1 MVKLVEYPDSSE
13 DERDAASDGSQ
24 WSSFGQVPSS
34 PSDSFSYPMR
44 SPESDEDEDYA
55 PSETSLEPPDS
66 DTQSV
71 DTDDLDPH
79 DEDTLDEEEDTL
91 EQEEDTL
98 GQEEDD
104 SGGQKQDPDI
114 IDLTQPKGGVSGWK
128 ELQEAFVDN
137 PFKRRSVEKPAE
149 ANTFDVEAGRW
160 SFQASDT
167 EKTKKQL
174 RRPSSAGQRRP
185 TGVSPRFSTLSTKE
199 HFFSRECATAFPTSA
214 TEEKQD
220 AAGAGQTSSPMFNFK
235 APRVETPAFGA
246 EQKAASVPK
255 TPGFTFGSSGS
266 ERFGDGSDDTHMR
279 SPTPRRA
286 SAASFGA
293 VDGGFTIGRSGKAPK
308 PYNFASRGA
317 ASQAPVNAATPVD
330 DGDDTLMRSP
340 SPHVKPAR
348 TPTNAEFLFGQGYK
362 NRKPF
367 VIPRQNSNDSL
378 HSTGPAP
385 APSGAAPARGKGSA
399 WAAKVPD
406 ADFNR
411 RV

>member
-114 IDLTQPKGGVSGWK
+114 IDLTQPKGRG
-128 ELQEAFVDN
+128 
-137 PFKRRSVEKPAE
+137 
-149 ANTFDVEAGRW
+149 EAGRG
-160 SFQASDT
+160 QHV
-167 EKTKKQL
+167 
-174 RRPSSAGQRRP
+174 RRGGWQVELPGERHREDEEAAQTAEFGRAETAHGRVAEVLDAVDQG
-185 TGVSPRFSTLSTKE
+185 T
-199 HFFSRECATAFPTSA
+199 FFSRECATAFPTSA

-255 TPGFTFGSSGS
+255 TPGLRLVARDPRGLAMAATTRTCAAQRLDAPQLHLLGLLMADL
-266 ERFGDGSDDTHMR
+266 RSD
-279 SPTPRRA
+279 
-286 SAASFGA
+286 
-293 VDGGFTIGRSGKAPK
+293 
-308 PYNFASRGA
+308 GA
-317 ASQAPVNAATPVD
+317 AKPRSRTILPVVV
-330 DGDDTLMRSP
+330 LRL
-340 SPHVKPAR
+340 K
-348 TPTNAEFLFGQGYK
+348 
-362 NRKPF
+362 
-367 VIPRQNSNDSL
+367 RQ
-378 HSTGPAP
+378 
-385 APSGAAPARGKGSA
+385 
-399 WAAKVPD
+399 
-406 ADFNR
+406 
-411 RV
+411 